1 MTSETDDSR
10 RTTSD
15 ESADAQQNV
24 PAESAWIGLARRA
37 GMDRAVG
44 FAVLMRFWQLFTGP
58 VTQLFIVFFFSEVQ
72 QGYYYAFMN
81 LLAMHIFVELG
92 LHVVIINVASHEW
105 SGLEFTS
112 EGVTGD
118 ADRLSRLRSLAKTSV
133 RWYAVAALLFVLV
146 VSVLGARFFQ
156 NVEGSVGGA
165 ESAEPIAWFAPWI
178 VLVGLT
184 GLQLALLP
192 LTAILEGCGQ
202 LPVINRLRFLQGV
215 AGSLV
220 VWACMFGGFGLW
232 ALCGSAA
239 VRLGGELY
247 LVAVRYRAFFQS
259 LRHSPQQD
267 SLDWQHEIL
276 PLQWRMA
283 IQGSLLWLST
293 HLAGLVVLKYHGPA
307 VSGRFGMMWTILA
320 ALQAASL
327 SWVET
332 RRPLFGRLIAQR
344 DYQQLDTLFFRL
356 SQISMGLM
364 LAGGTLFTLGI
375 WLVNVLPWSVF
386 QKIAERLPSAG
397 TTSIFAVALV
407 IMHLAQCT
415 NIYVRAHKRDPYLL
429 PALIANPVIAMLV
442 FRLGQQYGI
451 VGVGWGYLTGV
462 ALLQTPLWMFV
473 WARTKRIWHA
483 DGEQQL

>member
-1 MTSETDDSR
+1 MTSETDDGQRS
-10 RTTSD
+10 TVNQL
-15 ESADAQQNV
+15 ADVAQKV
-24 PAESAWIGLARRA
+24 PAESAWLGLARRA

-58 VTQLFIVFFFSEVQ
+58 ITQLFIVFFFSEVQ

-105 SGLEFTS
+105 SGLQLTAD
-112 EGVTGD
+112 GITGD
-118 ADRLSRLRSLAKTSV
+118 LDRVSRLRSLAATSI
-133 RWYAVAALLFVLV
+133 RWYAVAAALFVVL
-146 VSVLGARFFQ
+146 VSVLGTRFFL
-156 NVEGSVGGA
+156 NVEGGSGA
-165 ESAEPIAWFAPWI
+165 KNAIGWFAPWI
-178 VLVGLT
+178 VLVILT
-184 GLQLALLP
+184 GLQLAVLP

-215 AGSLV
+215 VGSLV
-220 VWACMFGGFGLW
+220 VWSCMFGGLGLW

-247 LVAVRYRAFFQS
+247 LVAVRYQMFFSS
-259 LRHSPQQD
+259 LRQGPRGKV
-267 SLDWQHEIL
+267 LNWRHEIL

-283 IQGSLLWLST
+283 IQGALLWLST
-293 HLAGLVVLKYHGPA
+293 HLAGLVVLKYHGAA

-332 RRPLFGRLIAQR
+332 RRPLFGRLIAER
-344 DYQQLDTLFFRL
+344 DYQQLDSLFFRL
-356 SQISMGLM
+356 SRISMTLM
-364 LAGGTLFTLGI
+364 LVGGTLFTLGI
-375 WLVNVLPWSVF
+375 WLVNVLPWNIF

-397 TTSIFAVALV
+397 TTSVFAVALV
-407 IMHLAQCT
+407 ILHLAQCT

-429 PALIANPVIAMLV
+429 PALIANPVIAILV
-442 FRLGQQYGI
+442 FRLGQQHGI
-451 VGVGWGYLTGV
+451 VGVGWGYLAGV

-473 WARTKRIWHA
+473 WARTRRIWHA
-483 DGEQQL
+483 DGDLKR